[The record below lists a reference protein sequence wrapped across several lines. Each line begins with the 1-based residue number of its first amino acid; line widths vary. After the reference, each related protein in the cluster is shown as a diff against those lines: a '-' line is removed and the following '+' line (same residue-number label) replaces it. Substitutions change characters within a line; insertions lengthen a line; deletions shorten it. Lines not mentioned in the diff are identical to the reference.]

1 MITEAQLAA
10 MGVSLSEFNNLTA
23 EEKQAVEL
31 VLDDVI
37 SNKTPKLYEELYY
50 QDYEEI
56 PVDFDTFLKDDY
68 YLGKAT
74 NHGEFLY
81 PFWREEAKRILSRT
95 DISEVALSGSIGVG
109 KTTAACIMMAY
120 RLYQLMCMK
129 DPQTFFH
136 LSRGTQIVV
145 AFLNNTLASSSS
157 VGFETFQSFVKESP
171 WFLKHGTMS
180 GVVNPVYCPKNGFKL
195 VIGSRPQHTL
205 GMAVCLALL
214 DEVSFSTGQDPVNYE
229 KSKVMSLYTN
239 IRRRTESRFLVQG
252 RCYGMTFL
260 VSSKATESSFL
271 EAYIADRVRKGDPI
285 YVVDQPLWKVK
296 PYAYS
301 GKTFKVAV
309 GNKFLPSRILSGT
322 PESVEEQA
330 EAYSRQG
337 LNVIDVPIEHKTA
350 FEQDIEK
357 ALQDIAGISTS
368 AVTKAFSGQKLQ
380 KCVSSF
386 LRNPFQSEVITT
398 GLNDNLQIRDFFTRE
413 LVPNEVIGPPVFI
426 HLDASLR
433 GDRTGL
439 SAVAIIGT
447 KNRVVYSN
455 EDESNTPVS
464 FDELLIQQIFT
475 VGIQAPSDSE
485 ISLEK
490 TRQFIY
496 YLHDEV
502 GLNIKKVTADGFQ
515 SADFRQIL
523 YTKGYNTGY
532 TSLDRTPDG
541 YDSLRS
547 AVSDRRIIFLQGCD
561 GLFDELTDLEKDNM
575 TGKYDHPAHGRKDE
589 ADSLAGAHY
598 DALQYKDEYL
608 FFGQN
613 EIDYE
618 GINDS
623 TSDIQKELDNMRKSW
638 IQSVNPDIE
647 KQIINFSDL
656 SYLKDSNILFY

>member
-1 MITEAQLAA
+1 MITEDQLAQ
-10 MGVSLSEFNNLTA
+10 MGVSLSEYNKLT
-23 EEKQAVEL
+23 EQEKQIVES
-31 VLDDVI
+31 VLDDVAT
-37 SNKTPKLYEELYY
+37 NNNPKLYEELYY

-56 PVDFDTFLKDDY
+56 PVDFDTFLRDDY

-81 PFWREEAKRILSRT
+81 PFWRDEAKRILSRT
-95 DISEVALSGSIGVG
+95 DISEVALSGSIGIG
-109 KTTAACIMMAY
+109 KTTAACVMMAY

-145 AFLNNTLASSSS
+145 AFLNNTLASSTS
-157 VGFETFQSFVKESP
+157 VGFETFQSFVKDSP

-180 GVVNPVYCPKNGFKL
+180 GIVNPVYCPKNGFKL

-214 DEVSFSTGQDPVNYE
+214 DEVSFSTGQDPVNYQN
-229 KSKVMSLYTN
+229 SKVMSLYTN
-239 IRRRTESRFLVQG
+239 IRRRTESRFMVQG
-252 RCYGMTFL
+252 RCFGMTFL

-296 PYAYS
+296 PDAYS
-301 GKTFKVAV
+301 GKTFKIAV
-309 GNKFLPSRILSGT
+309 GNKFLPSRIIKGT
-322 PESVEEQA
+322 DEEIQTQV
-330 EAYSRQG
+330 EAYSKQG
-337 LNVIDVPIEHKTA
+337 LNIIDVPIEHLTA
-350 FEQDIEK
+350 FEQDMEK
-357 ALQDIAGISTS
+357 SLQDIAGISTT
-368 AVTKAFSGQKLQ
+368 AVTKAFSGPRIQ
-380 KCVSSF
+380 KCVSSV

-398 GLNDNLQIRDFFTRE
+398 GLGDPLQLKDFFDKR
-413 LVPNEVIGPPVFI
+413 LVPEEVIGPPVFL

-447 KNRVVYSN
+447 KSKTVYAN
-455 EDESNTPVS
+455 EDENRTPVS
-464 FDELLIQQIFT
+464 SEELLVQQVFT

-496 YLHDEV
+496 YLQEEV
-502 GLNIKKVTADGFQ
+502 GLNIKMVSSDGFQ

-523 YTKGYNTGY
+523 TVKGFNTCY
-532 TSLDRTPDG
+532 TSLDRKPDG

-547 AVSDRRIIFLQGCD
+547 AINDKRIILLQGCD
-561 GLFDELTDLEKDNM
+561 ELLDELTDLEKDNM
-575 TGKYDHPAHGRKDE
+575 TGKYDHPTHGRKDE

-598 DALQYKDEYL
+598 DALQYKNEYL
-608 FFGQN
+608 FFNQG

-623 TSDIQKELDNMRKSW
+623 TSDIKKELDDMKRSF
-638 IQSVNPDIE
+638 IQSTGSDTDKKIISFEGLDILR
-647 KQIINFSDL
+647 DT
-656 SYLKDSNILFY
+656 NILLF